1 MDEERISQRI
11 LYVMVGLV
19 VAVFLCFYLIG
30 FDEPFAADSSFN
42 APMLTD
48 LLIGFMWFL
57 FGIAVV
63 AAGIAAVRSV
73 RLARNNERLSNGVP
87 ARKIATIVYG
97 TTFLCLVLTF
107 VFGSAKTMII
117 NGQKLLGHLLA
128 THFGHVCQQFVVP
141 SALCSRCCDLR
152 SYTLL

>member
-1 MDEERISQRI
+1 MKKIKGLVKMDEERISQRI

-87 ARKIATIVYG
+87 ARKITTIVYG
-97 TTFLCLVLTF
+97 TTFLLRISDMF
-107 VFGSAKTMII
+107 VNSSLFLLLCAAGVVIFG
-117 NGQKLLGHLLA
+117 A
-128 THFGHVCQQFVVP
+128 T
-141 SALCSRCCDLR
+141 RYYR
-152 SYTLL
+152 KERMK

>member
-1 MDEERISQRI
+1 
-11 LYVMVGLV
+11 MVGLV

-87 ARKIATIVYG
+87 ARKITTIVYG

-107 VFGSAKTMII
+107 CFWLGKDDDYQRSE
-117 NGQKLLGHLLA
+117 LLGHLLA

-141 SALCSRCCDLR
+141 SALCSRCCDL
-152 SYTLL
+152 SEHTLL

>member
-48 LLIGFMWFL
+48 LLISFMWFL

-73 RLARNNERLSNGVP
+73 RLARNNERLSM
-87 ARKIATIVYG
+87 
-97 TTFLCLVLTF
+97 
-107 VFGSAKTMII
+107 VF
-117 NGQKLLGHLLA
+117 QHERLLQSYM
-128 THFGHVCQQFVVP
+128 VQP
-141 SALCSRCCDLR
+141 SFALF
-152 SYTLL
+152 

>member
-1 MDEERISQRI
+1 MKKIKGLVKMDEERISQRI

-87 ARKIATIVYG
+87 ARKITTIVYG

-107 VFGSAKTMII
+107 VSE
-117 NGQKLLGHLLA
+117 LLGHLLA

>member
-42 APMLTD
+42 APLLTD

-73 RLARNNERLSNGVP
+73 RLARNNERLSM
-87 ARKIATIVYG
+87 
-97 TTFLCLVLTF
+97 
-107 VFGSAKTMII
+107 VF
-117 NGQKLLGHLLA
+117 QHERLLQSYM
-128 THFGHVCQQFVVP
+128 VQP
-141 SALCSRCCDLR
+141 SFALF
-152 SYTLL
+152 